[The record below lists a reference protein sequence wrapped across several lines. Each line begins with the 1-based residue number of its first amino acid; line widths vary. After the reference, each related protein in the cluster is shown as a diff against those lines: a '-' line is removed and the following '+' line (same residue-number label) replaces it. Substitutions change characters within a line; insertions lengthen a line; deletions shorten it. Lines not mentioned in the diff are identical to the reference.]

1 MLTAAALSTIP
12 PALHVGLHGPL
23 PAALSQLSW
32 PILGVAGTGFVLG
45 CRHGLDWD
53 HISAITDLTTANTTN
68 SASRAAD
75 GFHHPDGAI
84 QADHRSRRG
93 HQHRTS
99 LSLAVWYCI
108 GHGMVIGLLGAAVG
122 ILGLDLPAGL
132 DRLFE
137 SVVGATLILLGAVV
151 LWQLGRDRGDYQYAG
166 RVRLVIGIVRRA
178 WSRARRRG
186 PGPAQPLD
194 DLNRRTAFGV
204 GVLHGTGAE
213 TPTQVVLFASAGAA
227 GSSLGAAV
235 ILLAFLAGLILS
247 DVGIA
252 AAWLTGMVSTR
263 RLATVQISLG
273 ALTGLS
279 SVAVGSLFIA
289 GHSAVLPAL
298 LGG

>member
-1 MLTAAALSTIP
+1 MLTAAALTTLP
-12 PALHVGLHGPL
+12 TAL
-23 PAALSQLSW
+23 PAALAASVGSLSW
-32 PILGVAGTGFVLG
+32 PTLGVAGTGFVLG

-53 HISAITDLTTANTTN
+53 HIAAITDLTAANTTPN
-68 SASRAAD
+68 REPAEQ
-75 GFHHPDGAI
+75 PDARRHRHRHRHR
-84 QADHRSRRG
+84 HRSRPR
-93 HQHRTS
+93 RSSS

-108 GHGMVIGLLGAAVG
+108 GHGLVIGLLGAAVG
-122 ILGLDLPAGL
+122 ILGLDLPPGI

-137 SVVGATLILLGAVV
+137 SVVGATLLILGAVV
-151 LWQLGRDRGDYQYAG
+151 LWQLGRDRSDYQYAG

-178 WSRARRRG
+178 WFRARRRG
-186 PGPAQPLD
+186 LGPAQPLD
-194 DLNRRTAFGV
+194 DLTRRTAFGV

-252 AAWLTGMVSTR
+252 TAWVTGLVRTR
-263 RLATVQISLG
+263 RLPAVQVGLG

-279 SVAVGSLFIA
+279 SVAVGALFID
-289 GHSAVLPAL
+289 GHAAVLPAL
-298 LGG
+298 FGG

>member
-1 MLTAAALSTIP
+1 MLTVAELSTTLP
-12 PALHVGLHGPL
+12 LVL
-23 PAALSQLSW
+23 PAALSGLSW
-32 PILGVAGTGFVLG
+32 PTLGVAGTGFVLG

-53 HISAITDLTTANTTN
+53 HIAAITDLTTANTDELH
-68 SASRAAD
+68 R
-75 GFHHPDGAI
+75 PDQGI
-84 QADHRSRRG
+84 QAEHRFRRG
-93 HQHRTS
+93 HQHRSS
-99 LSLAVWYCI
+99 LALAVWYCI
-108 GHGMVIGLLGAAVG
+108 GHGLVIGLLGAAVG
-122 ILGLDLPAGL
+122 ILGLDLPPGL
-132 DRLFE
+132 DRVFE

-151 LWQLGRDRGDYQYAG
+151 LWRLGRDRGDYQYAG
-166 RVRLVIGIVRRA
+166 RIRLIVGTVRRA

-227 GSSLGAAV
+227 GSSAGAAV

-247 DVGIA
+247 DAGVA
-252 AAWLTGMVSTR
+252 AAWLTGLFGTR
-263 RLATVQISLG
+263 RLPAVQIGLG

-279 SVAVGSLFIA
+279 SLAVGVLFMA

-298 LGG
+298 FGG